1 MKKFLLIS
9 FPIIFFIY
17 SILVGYNYINKKKIK
32 VANQK
37 ELINQ
42 HNKIIAEISMP
53 SLDMKVKKN
62 LDDLKFKKK
71 IVRLDNDM
79 ILTKHEFLN
88 GFYSGINEPYPGSG
102 YLDLHN
108 DNLFVVSARGIVAY
122 KSLED
127 QEEYFKQVENNINDF
142 INLEQYEKL
151 SMREKAAWFSI
162 KDLKIQN
169 DQIFVSYTEEI
180 EENCWNTSI
189 IYGEINYTKN

>member
-17 SILVGYNYINKKKIK
+17 SILVGYNYIIKKKIK

-189 IYGEINYTKN
+189 ILPN